1 MSLKLE
7 VALHTIRQLLV
18 VLFAVPLLYSV
29 SYSLVMLPVTMTAV
43 PDRKIEKKSWVTL
56 YMIWY
61 MISAMSDQDEQV
73 ADITNL

>member
-18 VLFAVPLLYSV
+18 VLFAAPLLYSV

-43 PDRKIEKKSWVTL
+43 PDRKIEKNT
-56 YMIWY
+56 
-61 MISAMSDQDEQV
+61 D
-73 ADITNL
+73 